1 MKKLSIFFACAA
13 AMFGLTACEQNTD
26 PKLTIPEDHSFV
38 LNQPAFADQYLQ
50 LTQGNSFEVTCTQP
64 DYGYAAAATYGM
76 QVSLTEDFAD
86 YRSLTPVNP
95 GLARIEILDQDL
107 ALALCELHGF
117 TASNYQDL
125 PAEKIYLRATC
136 EIKGIEGTE
145 CVSNVI
151 TLNNVKFY
159 LAIMEPGQIYLV
171 GRPNKWP
178 APDPESEATLS
189 KWQLNETGIG
199 TGIFYNTFKLPAGE
213 NMFRF
218 YRELT
223 GWDGGAS
230 LGSQAEDNPIDI
242 QGDFLDGIYD
252 GPAVNGKGSWKFN
265 LDKETM
271 VGLTVDTNNMT
282 VRIDI
287 TGNIN
292 YDVLPCMYIIGNV
305 SGWKG
310 PEEANAGSLAD
321 WRIYDIEG
329 NGVYVSKPDQPV
341 SYSEAPMFRIYTA
354 LTGWDGGDSLGAQAE
369 DNPVEATVTNGVFSG
384 SYVAGKG
391 SWSFPGVGTSG
402 TFSVSL
408 DTNTQQLTVTFNN

>member
-64 DYGYAAAATYGM
+64 DYGYAAAATYGIE
-76 QVSLTEDFAD
+76 VSLTEDFAD
-86 YRSLTPVNP
+86 FRSIKPVNP
-95 GLARIEILDQDL
+95 ALAKIEILDQDL

-171 GRPNKWP
+171 GSPNKWP

-321 WRIYDIEG
+321 WRIYDMDG
-329 NGVYVSKPDQPV
+329 SGVYVSRPDKPFT
-341 SYSEAPMFRIYTA
+341 YTEAPMFRIYSE
-354 LTGWDGGDSLGAQAE
+354 LTGWDGGASLGAQEA
-369 DNPVEATVTNGVFSG
+369 DSPVDATVTNGVFSG
-384 SYVAGKG
+384 SYVSGKG
-391 SWSFPGVGTSG
+391 SWNFPGVGTSG

>member
-1 MKKLSIFFACAA
+1 
-13 AMFGLTACEQNTD
+13 MFGLTACEQNTD

-64 DYGYAAAATYGM
+64 DYGYAATATYGM

-86 YRSLTPVNP
+86 YRSLNPVNP

-136 EIKGIEGTE
+136 EIEGIEGTE

-159 LAIMEPGQIYLV
+159 LAIMEPGHIYLV
-171 GRPNKWP
+171 GSPNGWP
-178 APDPESEATLS
+178 APTDESAEKLAS
-189 KWQLNETGIG
+189 WQLTETGVG
-199 TGIFYNTFKLPAGE
+199 TGIYYGMFKLAAGE
-213 NMFRF
+213 NTFRF
-218 YRELT
+218 YKELT

-230 LGSQAEDNPIDI
+230 VGSQPDDNPVNI
-242 QGDFLDGIYD
+242 QADFVDGVYD
-252 GPAVNGKGSWKFN
+252 GACFNGKGSFQFN

-271 VGLTVDTNNMT
+271 VGITVNLNDMK

-305 SGWKG
+305 SGWNG
-310 PEEANAGSLAD
+310 PEEGNAAKLAD
-321 WRIYDIEG
+321 WRIYDMDG
-329 NGVYVSKPDQPV
+329 SGVYVSRPDKPFT
-341 SYSEAPMFRIYTA
+341 YTEAPMFRIYSE
-354 LTGWDGGDSLGAQAE
+354 LTGWDGGASLGAQ
-369 DNPVEATVTNGVFSG
+369 EADQAVDVTVTNGVFSG
-384 SYVAGKG
+384 SYVSGKG
-391 SWSFPGVGTSG
+391 SWNFPGVGTSG

-408 DTNTQQLTVTFNN
+408 DTNTKQLTVTFNN

>member
-171 GRPNKWP
+171 GSPNKWP

>member
-64 DYGYAAAATYGM
+64 DYGYAAAATYGIE
-76 QVSLTEDFAD
+76 VSLTEDFAD
-86 YRSLTPVNP
+86 FRSIKPVNP
-95 GLARIEILDQDL
+95 ALAKIEILDQDL

-171 GRPNKWP
+171 GSPNKWP

-271 VGLTVDTNNMT
+271 VGLSVDTNNMT

-321 WRIYDIEG
+321 WRIYDMDG
-329 NGVYVSKPDQPV
+329 SGVYVSRPDKPFT
-341 SYSEAPMFRIYTA
+341 YTEAPMFRIYSE
-354 LTGWDGGDSLGAQAE
+354 LTGWDGGASLGAQEA
-369 DNPVEATVTNGVFSG
+369 DSPVDATVTNGVFSG
-384 SYVAGKG
+384 SYVSGKG
-391 SWSFPGVGTSG
+391 SWNFPGVGTSG

>member
-1 MKKLSIFFACAA
+1 
-13 AMFGLTACEQNTD
+13 MFGLTSCEQNTD

-64 DYGYAAAATYGM
+64 DYGYAATATYGM

-95 GLARIEILDQDL
+95 GLAQIEILDQDL

-171 GRPNKWP
+171 GSPNKWP

-271 VGLTVDTNNMT
+271 VGLTVNTKNMT

-329 NGVYVSKPDQPV
+329 NGVYVSKPDQPF

-408 DTNTQQLTVTFNN
+408 DTNTQKLTVTFNN

>member
-1 MKKLSIFFACAA
+1 
-13 AMFGLTACEQNTD
+13 MFGLTACEQNTD

-64 DYGYAAAATYGM
+64 DYGYAAAATYGIE
-76 QVSLTEDFAD
+76 VSLTEDFAD
-86 YRSLTPVNP
+86 FRSIKPVNP
-95 GLARIEILDQDL
+95 ALAKIEILDQDL
-107 ALALCELHGF
+107 ALAMCELHGF

-125 PAEKIYLRATC
+125 PAEKVYLRATC
-136 EIKGIEGTE
+136 EIAGVEGTQ

-159 LAIMEPGQIYLV
+159 LAIQEPGHIYLV
-171 GRPNKWP
+171 GTPNSWP
-178 APDPESEATLS
+178 APSPESEAALS
-189 KWQLNETGIG
+189 NWQLTETGIG
-199 TGIFYNTFKLPAGE
+199 TGVYYSMFKLPAGE
-213 NMFRF
+213 NIFRF

-252 GPAVNGKGSWKFN
+252 GSCVPGKGSWKFK

-271 VGLTVDTNNMT
+271 VGLTVNTNNMT

-310 PEEANAGSLAD
+310 PEEANAGYLAD

-329 NGVYVSKPDQPV
+329 NGVYVSKPDQPF

-408 DTNTQQLTVTFNN
+408 DTNTQKLTVTFNN

>member
-1 MKKLSIFFACAA
+1 
-13 AMFGLTACEQNTD
+13 MFGLTACEQNTD

-64 DYGYAAAATYGM
+64 DYGYAAAATYGIE
-76 QVSLTEDFAD
+76 VSLTEDFAD
-86 YRSLTPVNP
+86 YRSIKPVNP
-95 GLARIEILDQDL
+95 ALAKIEILDQDL
-107 ALALCELHGF
+107 ALAMCELHGF
-117 TASNYQDL
+117 NGSNYQDL
-125 PAEKIYLRATC
+125 PAEKVYLRATC
-136 EIKGIEGTE
+136 EIAGVEGTQ

-171 GRPNKWP
+171 GSPNKWP

-305 SGWKG
+305 SGWNG
-310 PEEANAGSLAD
+310 PEEGNAAKLAD
-321 WRIYDIEG
+321 WRIYDMDG
-329 NGVYVSKPDQPV
+329 SGVYVSRPDKPFT
-341 SYSEAPMFRIYTA
+341 YTEAPMFRIYSE
-354 LTGWDGGDSLGAQAE
+354 LTGWDGGASLGAQEA
-369 DNPVEATVTNGVFSG
+369 DSPVDATVTNGVFSG
-384 SYVAGKG
+384 SYVSGKG
-391 SWSFPGVGTSG
+391 SWNFPGVGTSG

>member
-64 DYGYAAAATYGM
+64 DYGYAAAATYGIE
-76 QVSLTEDFAD
+76 VSLTEDFAD
-86 YRSLTPVNP
+86 YRSIKPVNP
-95 GLARIEILDQDL
+95 ALARIEILDQDL

-171 GRPNKWP
+171 GSPNKWP

-329 NGVYVSKPDQPV
+329 NGVYVSKPDQPF

-408 DTNTQQLTVTFNN
+408 DTNTQKLTVTFNN

>member
-13 AMFGLTACEQNTD
+13 AMFGLTSCEQNTD

-64 DYGYAAAATYGM
+64 DYGYAATATYGM

-86 YRSLTPVNP
+86 YRSLNPVNP
-95 GLARIEILDQDL
+95 ALAKIEILDQDL

-171 GRPNKWP
+171 GSPNKWP

-321 WRIYDIEG
+321 WRIYDMDG
-329 NGVYVSKPDQPV
+329 SGVYVSRPDKPFT
-341 SYSEAPMFRIYTA
+341 YTEAPMFRIYSE
-354 LTGWDGGDSLGAQAE
+354 LTGWDGGASLGAQEA
-369 DNPVEATVTNGVFSG
+369 DSPVDATVTNGVFSG
-384 SYVAGKG
+384 SYVSGKG
-391 SWSFPGVGTSG
+391 SWNFPGVGTSG

>member
-1 MKKLSIFFACAA
+1 
-13 AMFGLTACEQNTD
+13 MFGLTSCEQNTD

-64 DYGYAAAATYGM
+64 DYGYAATATYGM

-171 GRPNKWP
+171 GSPNKWP

-321 WRIYDIEG
+321 WRIYDMDG
-329 NGVYVSKPDQPV
+329 SGVYVSRPDKPF
-341 SYSEAPMFRIYTA
+341 SYTEAPMFRIYTA
-354 LTGWDGGDSLGAQAE
+354 LTGWDNGDSLGAQV
-369 DNPVEATVTNGVFSG
+369 DDSPVDATVTNGVFTG

-391 SWSFPGVGTSG
+391 SWNFPGVGTSG

>member
-1 MKKLSIFFACAA
+1 
-13 AMFGLTACEQNTD
+13 MFGLTSCEQNTD

-64 DYGYAAAATYGM
+64 DYGYAAAATYGIE
-76 QVSLTEDFAD
+76 VSLTEDFAD
-86 YRSLTPVNP
+86 FRSIKPVNP
-95 GLARIEILDQDL
+95 ALAKIEILDQDL
-107 ALALCELHGF
+107 ALAMCELHGF

-125 PAEKIYLRATC
+125 PAEKVYLRATC

-171 GRPNKWP
+171 GSPNKWP

-252 GPAVNGKGSWKFN
+252 GPAVNGKGSWKFK

-271 VGLTVDTNNMT
+271 VGLTVNTNNMT

-329 NGVYVSKPDQPV
+329 NGVYVSKPDQPF

>member
-1 MKKLSIFFACAA
+1 
-13 AMFGLTACEQNTD
+13 MFGLTSCEQNTD

-64 DYGYAAAATYGM
+64 DYGYAATATYGM

-86 YRSLTPVNP
+86 YRSLTPVKP

-171 GRPNKWP
+171 GSPNKWP

-199 TGIFYNTFKLPAGE
+199 TGIFYNTFKLPAG
-213 NMFRF
+213 
-218 YRELT
+218 
-223 GWDGGAS
+223 
-230 LGSQAEDNPIDI
+230 
-242 QGDFLDGIYD
+242 
-252 GPAVNGKGSWKFN
+252 
-265 LDKETM
+265 
-271 VGLTVDTNNMT
+271 
-282 VRIDI
+282 
-287 TGNIN
+287 
-292 YDVLPCMYIIGNV
+292 
-305 SGWKG
+305 
-310 PEEANAGSLAD
+310 
-321 WRIYDIEG
+321 
-329 NGVYVSKPDQPV
+329 
-341 SYSEAPMFRIYTA
+341 
-354 LTGWDGGDSLGAQAE
+354 
-369 DNPVEATVTNGVFSG
+369 
-384 SYVAGKG
+384 
-391 SWSFPGVGTSG
+391 
-402 TFSVSL
+402 
-408 DTNTQQLTVTFNN
+408 

>member
-171 GRPNKWP
+171 GSPNKWP

-329 NGVYVSKPDQPV
+329 NGVYVSKPDQPF

>member
-64 DYGYAAAATYGM
+64 DYGYAAAATYGIE
-76 QVSLTEDFAD
+76 VSLTEDFAD
-86 YRSLTPVNP
+86 FRSIKPVNP
-95 GLARIEILDQDL
+95 ALAKIEILDQDL

-125 PAEKIYLRATC
+125 PAGKIYLRATC

-171 GRPNKWP
+171 GSPNKWP

-271 VGLTVDTNNMT
+271 VGITVNLNDMK

-305 SGWKG
+305 SGWNG
-310 PEEANAGSLAD
+310 PEEGNAAKLAD
-321 WRIYDIEG
+321 WRIYDMDG
-329 NGVYVSKPDQPV
+329 SGVYVSRPDKPFT
-341 SYSEAPMFRIYTA
+341 YTEAPMFRIYSE
-354 LTGWDGGDSLGAQAE
+354 LTGWDGGASLGAQV
-369 DNPVEATVTNGVFSG
+369 DDSPVDATVTNGVFTG

>member
-171 GRPNKWP
+171 GSPNKWP

-329 NGVYVSKPDQPV
+329 NGVYVSKPDQPF

-408 DTNTQQLTVTFNN
+408 DTNTPQLTVTFNN